1 MSNKSSLLSYV
12 LNKVAWEKKNNTNG
26 PFYVL
31 NSRAFYKATIYILL
45 ALFGLMKLD
54 LLHVQ

>member
-1 MSNKSSLLSYV
+1 MG
-12 LNKVAWEKKNNTNG
+12 KKKKNTNG

-31 NSRAFYKATIYILL
+31 NSWAFYKATNYILL

-54 LLHVQ
+54 LLHVR